1 MLPERNMTHRAIPKA
16 VAMTLDEVRVARRIS
31 MPLVILPKPF
41 WMLGRLSLPSD
52 LDVTEAQT
60 ITLLELSDVWKS
72 YDGSGKTTLL
82 FISGC
87 LDSPSKGRVLI
98 GGREVGGMKEKELSE
113 VRLRKIGFVFQDH
126 NLIEELTVL
135 QNVMLPLRLA
145 KAEKREERAGGILE
159 VFGLSPLSSRRPM
172 EISTGQ
178 RQLVAVARA
187 LANGPPMLLADE
199 PTASLDEENAAL
211 VLDALRRANAD
222 MGTAI
227 VLTRH
232 HTAPALDGSKR
243 FELRDGRLFSR

>member
-1 MLPERNMTHRAIPKA
+1 
-16 VAMTLDEVRVARRIS
+16 
-31 MPLVILPKPF
+31 
-41 WMLGRLSLPSD
+41 MLGRLSLPSD

-72 YDGSGKTTLL
+72 YDGKNDVLRGVNLAVEEGEVVSIFGGNGSGKTTLL